1 MIVEARVK
9 ETGGKAKK
17 RVNTQGKTS
26 KRYHAL

>member
-9 ETGGKAKK
+9 ETGGKAKQL
-17 RVNTQGKTS
+17 VNTQGKTS